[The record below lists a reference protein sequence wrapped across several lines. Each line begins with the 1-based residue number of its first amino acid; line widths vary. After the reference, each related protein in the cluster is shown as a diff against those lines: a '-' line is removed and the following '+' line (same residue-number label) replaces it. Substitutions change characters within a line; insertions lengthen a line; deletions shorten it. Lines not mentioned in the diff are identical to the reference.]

1 MQCQGYMIL
10 TLARRCRHA
19 SQARDVY
26 FLPGRL
32 RLAVSSVGA
41 RDIGKEQMLNDA
53 RDPHNHL

>member
-1 MQCQGYMIL
+1 MIL